1 MELID
6 ARVETLDS
14 SSDYIHDL
22 INKITDIKIKNE
34 DYKAVYNQLKNEGKT
49 TSLDILQ
56 QEGIYNQ
63 LNKWI
68 EETKNKVVDKTIEL
82 SSFPLID

>member
-22 INKITDIKIKNE
+22 IDKITDIKIKNE
-34 DYKAVYNQLKNEGKT
+34 DCKAVYTQFKNEGKT

-56 QEGIYNQ
+56 QEEIYNQ
-63 LNKWI
+63 LNK
-68 EETKNKVVDKTIEL
+68 
-82 SSFPLID
+82 